1 MLNTIKK
8 DGLTRNSCT
17 LNKAIA
23 DCFEK
28 LTDEELLLLEE
39 NHVVLTYKK
48 GENLCKQGTL
58 ASHIMYI
65 CNGLV
70 KVFME
75 NETSSLVLK
84 VLPAGNMLGLTA
96 LLDGSNV
103 FRYSASA
110 YQDCSVR
117 LMDIGIFKKI
127 ILQNPAFANEVIN
140 ILCENLIQTQTRFFS
155 YTQKQSYGKLADTLI
170 CLSCNIFK
178 AEGFELNLTRKEL
191 AELTGLTPESVIR
204 ILSKFKN
211 DKLIHMEGKMIHILD
226 MTKLKQISDYG

>member
-1 MLNTIKK
+1 MKK
-8 DGLTRNSCT
+8 ERFERNSCT

-65 CNGLV
+65 CCGLV
-70 KVFME
+70 KIYME
-75 NETSSLVLK
+75 NEAGSLILK
-84 VLPAGNMLGLTA
+84 VLPAGNMIGLTA
-96 LLDGSNV
+96 LLDNAHI
-103 FRYSASA
+103 FRYSATA
-110 YQDCSVR
+110 YQDCRVR
-117 LMDIGIFKKI
+117 LIDIKVFKKV
-127 ILQNPAFANEVIN
+127 ILQNPLFANEVIN
-140 ILCENLIQTQTRFFS
+140 LLCENLIQTQTRFFS

-178 AEGFELNLTRKEL
+178 CEGFELNLTRKEL

-211 DKLIHMEGKMIHILD
+211 DKLIHMEGKTITILD
-226 MTKLKQISDYG
+226 MQKLKQISDYG